1 MPIDYTDGST
11 VRTVAA
17 LPLLARTATPNQQQV
32 NLAPRGA
39 GQGSL
44 AVVIN
49 MTAVTATGA
58 VTFKVEGVDPAT
70 GAVYPILTSAAL
82 AAVAVTVLRVH
93 PNLPPV
99 TNLTAQDMVPPT
111 IRITATHGNAVSM
124 TYSATVL
131 LND

>member
-1 MPIDYTDGST
+1 MSVDVTDGTT
-11 VRTVAA
+11 VRSVAV
-17 LPLLARTATPNQQQV
+17 LPSAARTATPNQQQV

-49 MTAVTATGA
+49 MSAVTATGT
-58 VTFKVEGVDPAT
+58 VTFKIEGIDPAT
-70 GAVYPILTSAAL
+70 GTAYPILTSAAL

-93 PNLPPV
+93 PNLPAV
-99 TNLTAQDMVPPT
+99 TNLTAQDMVPPV
-111 IRITATHGNAVSM
+111 IRVTATHGNGVSM